1 MELRR
6 RVVDFVE
13 DGHSYREAAERFR
26 VSAGFVNDTV
36 RLKWKT
42 GFLDAGPQ
50 GTRGPGRLSG
60 VMEWARERMAKMP
73 KTTLD
78 ELTAV
83 LREEHSIEVH
93 RFPVGRLLHRLDL
106 SHKKRRQGQR
116 SGARGS
122 GESPPAVDAGRHREP
137 RVH

>member
-13 DGHSYREAAERFR
+13 EGHSYRKTAERFR
-26 VSAGFVNDTV
+26 ISAGFVNDMV

-42 GFLDAGPQ
+42 GSLEAGPQ
-50 GTRGPGRLSG
+50 GTRGPGGLSG

-73 KTTLD
+73 NTTLD
-78 ELTAV
+78 VLAAV

-106 SHKKRRQGQR
+106 GHKKRRQGQR
-116 SGARGS
+116 SGA
-122 GESPPAVDAGRHREP
+122 
-137 RVH
+137 